1 MSPTYW
7 FQKIYIQM
15 FFWEKIINLGV
26 PKQSNLHWKNVK
38 NSWRVPIWIPN
49 GPNGFYC
56 YYKLGKL
63 FLLQIW
69 ATLITNWSRVVTN
82 WDRFV
87 INRSSYYKS
96 EEILQI
102 GAQQTCS
109 IERIHKNRYTGI
121 PGLWAQEL
129 DARLWTLDAGR
140 WTLDTGRWTVDAG
153 LWTLLWLHKQPYKNT

>member
-26 PKQSNLHWKNVK
+26 PKRSNIHWKNVK
-38 NSWRVPIWIPN
+38 SSWRVPIWIPN
-49 GPNGFYC
+49 GPNSFHC
-56 YYKLGKL
+56 YHKLGKL

-69 ATLITNWSRVVTN
+69 ATVITNWGRIVTN

-87 INRSSYYKS
+87 INWSSYYKS

-102 GAQQTCS
+102 VAQQTSSS
-109 IERIHKNRYTGI
+109 IERIHKNM
-121 PGLWAQEL
+121 
-129 DARLWTLDAGR
+129 
-140 WTLDTGRWTVDAG
+140 
-153 LWTLLWLHKQPYKNT
+153 YKMMFLFIATIDHEHMIEEDWQLINFLNNIRDSAIILVLSGEMRK

>member
-26 PKQSNLHWKNVK
+26 PKRSNLHWKNVK

-102 GAQQTCS
+102 VAQQTSSS
-109 IERIHKNRYTGI
+109 IERIHKNM
-121 PGLWAQEL
+121 
-129 DARLWTLDAGR
+129 
-140 WTLDTGRWTVDAG
+140 
-153 LWTLLWLHKQPYKNT
+153 YKMMFLFIATIDHEHMIEEDWQLINFLNNIRDSAIILVLSGEMRK